1 MPIRCFARAFRVA
14 INVGLM
20 AVVPRVVVILC
31 GKRKSG
37 KDFVASKL
45 HEM

>member
-14 INVGLM
+14 NIGLM
-20 AVVPRVVVILC
+20 AGVPRVVVILC